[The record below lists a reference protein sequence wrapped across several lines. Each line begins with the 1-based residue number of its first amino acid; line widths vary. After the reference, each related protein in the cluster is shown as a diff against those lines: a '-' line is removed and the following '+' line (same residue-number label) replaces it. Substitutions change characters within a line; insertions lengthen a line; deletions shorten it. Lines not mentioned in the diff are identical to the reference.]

1 MKTKIILYG
10 KISKEFQKKFEF
22 FNIGNLKSA
31 ISAIDSVCPSFKNYL
46 VKEARRG
53 INYQILVNRKFVQ
66 DVSNFNNVEPE
77 SIIEI
82 VPCISGADPVTLII
96 SLVTNLIV
104 AGIQYLLFPREALE
118 GRTIQAAIKGESYIF
133 SSPDNLAK
141 QGQTLPL
148 GYGRLRVGSQI
159 VSSYITNKDLKDNA
173 FDNSDFGYTDNIKN
187 QISEFLNLNLLNNN
201 YL

>member
-10 KISKEFQKKFEF
+10 KISKEFQQKFEF

-31 ISAIDSVCPSFKNYL
+31 ISAINSVCPNFKNHL
-46 VKEARRG
+46 VKEATRG
-53 INYQILVNRKFVQ
+53 INYQILVNRKLIQNVKTFN
-66 DVSNFNNVEPE
+66 DVGPE
-77 SIIEI
+77 STIEI
-82 VPCISGADPVTLII
+82 VPCISGADPVTLLV

-104 AGIQYLLFPREALE
+104 TGIQYLLFPQEQLE
-118 GRTIQAAIKGESYIF
+118 GRTIEAAIKGQSYIF
-133 SSPDNLAK
+133 STPDNLAR
-141 QGQTLPL
+141 QGQPLPL

-159 VSSYITNKDLKDNA
+159 VSSYITNKDLEDNI

-187 QISEFLNLNLLNNN
+187 QISEFLNLNLLKNN